1 MRDRLDINDHFKDD
15 GSKNDF
21 GFSLIEVLA
30 AMVIFTVAILGL
42 SHAGSESVR
51 GIAAIEAKTLG
62 SIVADNQLTLARFER
77 VKAGTRRG
85 ETTQMGRKFEW
96 RVETEETPVDNFFQL
111 RVSVLDPNTE
121 AVYVTRMGFVR
132 NTGQGLRR

>member
-1 MRDRLDINDHFKDD
+1 MSRRLDINNQRA
-15 GSKNDF
+15 NDS

-51 GIAAIEAKTLG
+51 GVAAIEAKTLG

-77 VKAGTRRG
+77 VDAGTRRG
-85 ETTQMGRKFEW
+85 DTTQMGRQFEW
-96 RVETEETPVDNFFQL
+96 RVETIETPLDNFFQL
-111 RVSVLDPNTE
+111 RVVVSDPITE
-121 AVYVTRMGFVR
+121 TVYITRTGFVR

>member
-1 MRDRLDINDHFKDD
+1 MSRRLDINNQRA
-15 GSKNDF
+15 NDS

-51 GIAAIEAKTLG
+51 GVAAIEAKTLG

-77 VKAGTRRG
+77 VDVGTRRG
-85 ETTQMGRKFEW
+85 DTTQMGRQFEW
-96 RVETEETPVDNFFQL
+96 RVETIETSIDDFFQL
-111 RVSVLDPNTE
+111 RVVVSDPITE
-121 AVYVTRMGFVR
+121 TVYITRTGFVR